1 VRDVALALEA
11 DARIAAY
18 TVDVTNFES
27 IHAHDVHA
35 RVTRDPRAA

>member
-1 VRDVALALEA
+1 VR
-11 DARIAAY
+11 AY

-35 RVTRDPRAA
+35 RIAHDKKTTIQDN